1 MEEKTT
7 EQIHTGKTR
16 SGFAY
21 EVPHERV
28 DNFELLDELVA
39 LRHDKTK
46 ITTVV
51 RMLLGDEQFARL
63 KEHCRSASGIVA
75 LTAIERELEDIFGA
89 IGQAK
94 N

>member
-1 MEEKTT
+1 MEEKMT

-28 DNFELLDELVA
+28 DNFELLDALVA
-39 LRHDKTK
+39 LRQDKTR
-46 ITTVV
+46 ITTVI
-51 RMLLGDEQFARL
+51 RMLLGEEQLARM
-63 KEHCRSASGIVA
+63 KEHCRNDAGIVP
-75 LTAIERELEDIFGA
+75 LTAIERELEDIFSA